1 MAISPLGN
9 IVYINQNMH
18 IAASKVT
25 NQLNRYDLQNFMTAE
40 MIKDKDKIIT
50 EVRPTEESHGIDPDR
65 EKNQPQEEKEK
76 EHDQEEY
83 EEEKGPH
90 SDTPNLHILDVK
102 V

>member
-9 IVYINQNMH
+9 IVYINQNMNV
-18 IAASKVT
+18 AASKVT

-40 MIKDKDKIIT
+40 MVNEKEKIVT
-50 EVRPTEESHGIDPDR
+50 EVRPPEESHAIDPDR
-65 EKNQPQEEKEK
+65 DKNQPQEEDNAETQ
-76 EHDQEEY
+76 EQEDQ
-83 EEEKGPH
+83 EKGPH